1 MKINNVSFGTT
12 YLTPSLR
19 CMSPENREKIKSV
32 YSLGQI
38 YPVDLYLG
46 SDKKGD
52 LTLQIKRGSM
62 YDYLLKNNYIEPTK
76 NNIAALKIIK
86 AADAVNKYIHGDSS
100 PVRKVTIKE
109 LDYIPE
115 DILPYYV
122 ADEIEEF
129 NKTYSKKFDS

>member
-32 YSLGQI
+32 YGLGQI

-52 LTLQIKRGSM
+52 LTLQIKRGSL
-62 YDYLLKNNYIEPTK
+62 YDYLWKNKYIEPTK
-76 NNIAALKIIK
+76 SNIAALNIIK
-86 AADAVNKYIHGDSS
+86 AADTVNKYIHGDSS

-129 NKTYSKKFDS
+129 NKTYSKQFDS